1 MFRKILLAVIALAS
15 FAVAPLAVAPL
26 ALAPL
31 RAQDRGSKSGRI
43 DVDNYSIDAEVNPR
57 TQTLTANVK
66 VRFIPLDNDL
76 SSVSFEL
83 NNALNVSRVV
93 DDSGRQIPASRS
105 TQDFSVRLSFPAPLA
120 KGKPTTV
127 TFSYDGRL
135 TGQEESP
142 IYGIKFGAIQSDF
155 AYLMYPARWF
165 PVSGYSVDRFTSDL
179 HITVPSGYQVIA
191 SGLSSS
197 QAASSAGGGA
207 GKAAFNF
214 QYTKPSFPGS
224 IAVVQGDPVKVNSE
238 GATTSVYF
246 RQKQNMANT
255 YGDETGKVMSFLTS
269 LYGLAPQANLTLVET
284 EDGTPNGFSA
294 PGIIFLSP
302 RAIGNQFAA
311 RLMANQVARQWWETL
326 DSPINRDHL
335 WLENGNARYAE
346 LLWDEHVNGPS
357 AFEQDLHDTYVE
369 AMTVDSPPLIQA
381 ARLEDYSPEYWALTA
396 GKGAAVLNM
405 LRSVI
410 GSDNFNKLMSS
421 FPQKY
426 GWQSVSTVE
435 FRKMAEE
442 ISGQNLQYFFVQWL
456 ESSGAPE
463 FKMDYT
469 VFRTQKGFRVMG
481 KITQDLDTFQMPVDL
496 KIETEGNPETKRID
510 VVGTSSEF
518 TVDTFGK
525 PKTVTIDPA
534 GSVLRWSPSMRTA
547 VAIKRGEQFAAI
559 GEFGDALKEYQKAI
573 EVNHGSSL
581 AHYRVAEVFFLQN
594 NYQSAANE
602 YREAIN
608 GDEEPKW
615 TKVWAHI
622 KLGNIFDVSGQRERA
637 VNEYNQAIRTKDD
650 TQGAQEEAAKYLK
663 QPYERKRRD
672 V

>member
-1 MFRKILLAVIALAS
+1 MCRKISLAT
-15 FAVAPLAVAPL
+15 L

-31 RAQDRGSKSGRI
+31 ALVLMLAAQERGSKSGRI
-43 DVDNYSIDAEVNPR
+43 DVDNYSIDAEINPR

-66 VRFIPLDNDL
+66 VRFIALDNDI
-76 SSVSFEL
+76 SAASFEL
-83 NNALNVSRVV
+83 NSAFNVSRVM
-93 DDSGRQIPASRS
+93 DDSGHQIPASRS
-105 TQDFSVRLSFPAPLA
+105 GQDMAVHVSFPAPLP
-120 KGKPTTV
+120 KGKATTV

-142 IYGIKFGAIQSDF
+142 VFGIKFGAIQNDI
-155 AYLMYPARWF
+155 AYLLYPARWF

-191 SGLSSS
+191 SGSGSS
-197 QAASSAGGGA
+197 QPSGG
-207 GKAAFNF
+207 KTVFNF
-214 QYTKPSFPGS
+214 QFTKPSFPGS

-238 GATTSVYF
+238 GITTSVYF
-246 RQKQNMANT
+246 RQKKDMADG
-255 YGDETGKVMSFLTS
+255 YGEETGKVMSFLTN

-284 EDGTPNGFSA
+284 EDGTPNGYSA

-302 RAIGNQFAA
+302 HAIGNQVAA
-311 RLMANQVARQWWETL
+311 RLLANQLAHQWWETL
-326 DSPINRDHL
+326 VSPVDRDHL

-346 LLWDEHVNGPS
+346 LLWDEHDNGP
-357 AFEQDLHDTYVE
+357 AALEQDLHDTYVE
-369 AMTVDSPPLIQA
+369 ALTVDNPPMIQA
-381 ARLEDYSPEYWALTA
+381 GRLEDYSPEYWALTA

-405 LRSVI
+405 LRNVI
-410 GSDNFNKLMSS
+410 GNDNFNKLMSS
-421 FPQKY
+421 FTEKY
-426 GWQSVSTVE
+426 AWQSVNTAD
-435 FRKMAEE
+435 FRKLAEQ

-525 PKTVTIDPA
+525 PKTVAIDTA
-534 GSVLRWSPSMRTA
+534 GTVLHWSPAMRVA

-573 EVNHGSSL
+573 EVNRGSSL

-602 YREAIN
+602 YRQALT
-608 GDEEPKW
+608 GDGDPKW
-615 TKVWAHI
+615 TQVWSHI
-622 KLGNIFDVSGQRERA
+622 KIGNIFDVSGQRERA
-637 VNEYNQAIRTKDD
+637 VSEYNQAIRTKDD

>member
-1 MFRKILLAVIALAS
+1 MSRKILLAALALG
-15 FAVAPLAVAPL
+15 PLL
-26 ALAPL
+26 C
-31 RAQDRGSKSGRI
+31 AQDRGGKSGRI
-43 DVDNYSIDAEVNPR
+43 DVDNYAIDAEINPR

-66 VRFIPLDNDL
+66 VRFVAQDNDI
-76 SSVSFEL
+76 STVSFEL

-93 DDSGRQIPASRS
+93 DDAGRQIPASRS
-105 TQDFSVRLSFPAPLA
+105 GQDMGVRLSFPAPLV
-120 KGKPTTV
+120 KGKTTTV
-127 TFSYDGRL
+127 TFTYDGRL
-135 TGQEESP
+135 TGQEDSP
-142 IYGIKFGAIQSDF
+142 VFGIKFAAIQNDI

-165 PVSGYSVDRFTSDL
+165 PVNGYSADRFTSDM

-197 QAASSAGGGA
+197 QPSGA
-207 GKAAFNF
+207 GKTVFNF

-238 GATTSVYF
+238 GVTSSIYF
-246 RQKQNMANT
+246 RQKQNMANA
-255 YGDETGKVMSFLTS
+255 YGEETGKILSFLTN

-284 EDGTPNGFSA
+284 EDGTPNGYSA

-302 RAIGNQFAA
+302 RGIGNQVAS
-311 RLMANQVARQWWETL
+311 RLLANQLALQWWQTL
-326 DSPINRDHL
+326 VSPVDRDHL

-346 LLWDEHVNGPS
+346 LLWDEHANGP
-357 AFEQDLHDTYVE
+357 AALEQDLHDTYVE
-369 AMTVDSPPLIQA
+369 ALTVDNPPLIQA
-381 ARLEDYSPEYWALTA
+381 GRLDDYSPEYWALTA
-396 GKGAAVLNM
+396 GKGAAMLNM
-405 LRSVI
+405 LRVVI
-410 GSDNFNKLMSS
+410 GADNFNKLMSS
-421 FPQKY
+421 FPEKY
-426 GWQSVSTVE
+426 SWQSVSTVD
-435 FRKMAEE
+435 FRKMAEQ

-463 FKMDYT
+463 FKMEYT

-525 PKTVTIDPA
+525 PKTVTIDPT
-534 GSVLRWSPSMRTA
+534 GSVLRWSPAMRVA
-547 VAIKRGEQFAAI
+547 VAIKRGEQFAQI
-559 GEFGDALKEYQKAI
+559 SEFGDALKEYQKAI
-573 EVNHGSSL
+573 EVNRSSSL
-581 AHYRVAEVFFLQN
+581 AHYRVAEIFFLQN

-602 YREAIN
+602 YRDALM
-608 GDEEPKW
+608 GDLEPKW
-615 TKVWAHI
+615 VEVWAHI
-622 KLGNIFDVSGQRERA
+622 KLGNIFDVSGQRDRA
-637 VNEYNQAIRTKDD
+637 VNEYNHAIRTKDD

-663 QPYERKRRD
+663 QPYEKKHSN

>member
-1 MFRKILLAVIALAS
+1 MCRRILLAT
-15 FAVAPLAVAPL
+15 L

-31 RAQDRGSKSGRI
+31 LAAQARGGKNGRI
-43 DVDNYSIDAEVNPR
+43 DVDHYAIDADVNPR
-57 TQTLTANVK
+57 TQTLSANVK
-66 VRFIPLDNDL
+66 VRFVCQDSDI
-76 SSVSFEL
+76 SAVSFEL
-83 NNALNVSRVV
+83 NNAFNVSRVV
-93 DDSGRQIPASRS
+93 DDSGQQISASRS
-105 TQDFSVRLSFPAPLA
+105 GQDMAVRLSFPSPLPQ
-120 KGKPTTV
+120 GKPTTV
-127 TFSYDGRL
+127 TFTYDGRL
-135 TGQEESP
+135 TGQEDSP
-142 IYGIKFGAIQSDF
+142 VYGIKFGAIEPDI

-165 PVSGYSVDRFTSDL
+165 PVNGYSVDRFTSDL

-191 SGLSSS
+191 SGDGHSE
-197 QAASSAGGGA
+197 AAAA
-207 GKAAFNF
+207 GKTAFSF

-238 GATTSVYF
+238 GVTTSIYF
-246 RQKQNMANT
+246 RKKQNMANA
-255 YGDETGKVMSFLTS
+255 YGDETGKVMSFLSS

-284 EDGTPNGFSA
+284 EDGTPNGYSA

-302 RAIGNQFAA
+302 RGIGNQVAS
-311 RLMANQVARQWWETL
+311 RLLANQLALQWWQTL
-326 DSPINRDHL
+326 VSPVERDHL

-346 LLWDEHVNGPS
+346 LLWEEHDKGS
-357 AFEQDLHDTYVE
+357 AAMEQDLHDTYVE
-369 AMTVDSPPLIQA
+369 ALTVDNPPMIQA
-381 ARLEDYSPEYWALTA
+381 GRLDDYSPEYWALTA

-405 LRSVI
+405 LRTVI
-410 GSDNFNKLMSS
+410 GKDNFSKLMAS
-421 FPQKY
+421 FPEKY
-426 GWQSVSTVE
+426 AWQAVSTVD
-435 FRKMAEE
+435 FRKMAEQ

-469 VFRTQKGFRVMG
+469 VFRVGDKGFRVMG

-518 TVDTFGK
+518 SVDTFGK
-525 PKTVTIDPA
+525 PKTVTIDPEGA
-534 GSVLRWSPSMRTA
+534 VLRWNPAMRVA

-573 EVNHGSSL
+573 EVNRSSSL

-608 GDEEPKW
+608 GDGDPKW
-615 TKVWAHI
+615 TQVWAHI
-622 KLGNIFDVSGQRERA
+622 KLGNIFDVSGQRDRA

-663 QPYERKRRD
+663 QPYERKRSN